1 MKTFFDYLSESNKV
15 YQFKIAVAGDNQ
27 EGLAER
33 LKTVLEKFGIEK
45 MSTGKRTPI
54 QESPLE
60 FPQLSNTEIT
70 YFDVDIKYPTTPPM
84 IEEHIA
90 HTCDIQR
97 SHVHV
102 RNLQDP
108 INISFENQKPNN
120 TPYKTLL
127 DDPNLGGESAQNMAG
142 QNRVMDLLKELEIAR
157 KENPYDAIAGI
168 TTKTQKS
175 KPLGEK

>member
-27 EGLAER
+27 DGLAER
-33 LKTVLEKFGIEK
+33 LKAVLEKFGVSK

-54 QESPLE
+54 QETPLE
-60 FPQLSNTEIT
+60 FPQLSNTEVT
-70 YFDVDIKYPTTPPM
+70 YFDVDVKYPSIPAM

-90 HTCDIQR
+90 HTCNIQR

-102 RNLQDP
+102 RNFQDP
-108 INISFENQKPNN
+108 INISFENQKPKSE
-120 TPYKTLL
+120 TYQTLL
-127 DDPNLGGESAQNMAG
+127 DNPEMGGESAQNMAG

-157 KENPYDAIAGI
+157 KEHPYDPIAGI
-168 TTKTQKS
+168 STKKQKS
-175 KPLGEK
+175 QPLGEK